1 MQSTVPRT
9 PTSNSTNAEI
19 NIMKKPLPQI
29 AVFKVVLTE
38 GRPEVLLY
46 GTPSGLRQI
55 AKEILELADLDQESM
70 KNLPVGEG
78 YHFHLRPGPGYII
91 CSESDPVRMGRIDG
105 KGNGDLSWFNLTE
118 LDGSL
123 ISMKHYNQGD

>member
-1 MQSTVPRT
+1 MAH
-9 PTSNSTNAEI
+9 SNSANTKI

-29 AVFKVVLTE
+29 AIFKVFLIG
-38 GRPEVLLY
+38 GRPEVVLY

-55 AKEILELADLDQESM
+55 AEKILELADLDQESM

-78 YHFHLRPGPGYII
+78 YHFHLKPGPGHFI
-91 CSESDPVRMGRIDG
+91 CSESDPVTMGRIDG
-105 KGNGDLSWFNLTE
+105 KGNGDLSWLELTE

-123 ISMKHYNQGD
+123 ISMKHYNEGD